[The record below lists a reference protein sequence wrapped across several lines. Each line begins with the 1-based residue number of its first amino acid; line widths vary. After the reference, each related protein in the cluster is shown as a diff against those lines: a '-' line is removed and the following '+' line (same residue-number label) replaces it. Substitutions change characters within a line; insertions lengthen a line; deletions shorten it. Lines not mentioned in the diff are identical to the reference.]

1 MDRSLLD
8 YGGGGG
14 PPLRGAGSAKMVT
27 SPLAMSPPPPAAA
40 GDGGKLSP
48 QQLRANS
55 CSPVTPPVS
64 PVSPACTP
72 AAAPAAVVEQP
83 AVVNGSQTG
92 NHQHQQ
98 LLQQQQHQLPAAAA
112 PNLIKKDMVVRFQEN
127 SSGGVTSNQ
136 THLNFACQPQQ
147 LDASQM
153 HSYSVES
160 LPESSVE
167 GMHFKN
173 MDLKTNTIDE
183 QKPVTLAP
191 YPKISLNSAPYE
203 ISLSN
208 TKVPKDNTPVSPFL
222 KKY

>member
-1 MDRSLLD
+1 MDQLLCDGGDLDSMDRSLLD

-14 PPLRGAGSAKMVT
+14 PPLRGAGTAKMVT

-72 AAAPAAVVEQP
+72 AAPAAFDQP
-83 AVVNGSQTG
+83 AVVNGSQTA

-98 LLQQQQHQLPAAAA
+98 LLQQQQQQLPAAASH
-112 PNLIKKDMVVRFQEN
+112 NLIKKDMVVRFQEN
-127 SSGGVTSNQ
+127 SSGGVTSNR
-136 THLNFACQPQQ
+136 THLNFACEPQQ

-173 MDLKTNTIDE
+173 MDLK
-183 QKPVTLAP
+183 
-191 YPKISLNSAPYE
+191 
-203 ISLSN
+203 
-208 TKVPKDNTPVSPFL
+208 
-222 KKY
+222 